1 VRRTGTWHDGGL
13 YSLAHVTAT
22 RGRRVADGV
31 VAIAVPVLTL
41 ALVVAL
47 ATTLWNRGDLN
58 RLVCDGDCGPSNV
71 IAPVGLARL
80 DPPASAGP
88 DRVAGGLVDSAKL
101 AAVVRPVLDDAVL
114 GPRVG
119 FAAVAPDGA
128 PLFSAGAGA
137 YAPASTTKVLT
148 AFAALSTIDPQSR
161 FATKVVRSGDGIVLV
176 GGGDP
181 YLSTKP
187 AGRTAD
193 RVFRADLTTLARRT
207 AASLKASGT
216 TTVALGYDASLFTG
230 SDASPAWEPD
240 YVTANIVTRVSALWV
255 DQGISKGVREA
266 DPAAGAA
273 RTFAR
278 LLADRGI
285 TVKGRP
291 STATAAAGASAVAEV
306 RSATL
311 AQIVETLIRISD
323 NEAAEVVLR
332 HVAIAGSGSADFAG
346 GTAAVAAALKAAGI
360 DTDGLV
366 LHDGSGLSR
375 ANRIS
380 PATLVQTLQKATG
393 SSRTSGLL
401 ADLPVAGFTGT
412 LVDRFA
418 GLAGG
423 KGEVRAKTGTLTGIH
438 SLAGYAIDADGS
450 PVLFAVMSDRSDR
463 DQPLQ
468 AQAALDRVT
477 AAIATCHCAAAG

>member
-1 VRRTGTWHDGGL
+1 M
-13 YSLAHVTAT
+13 TAT
-22 RGRRVADGV
+22 RGRRVADGL

-58 RLVCDGDCGPSNV
+58 RFVCGGDCGPSNV
-71 IAPVGLARL
+71 V
-80 DPPASAGP
+80 PPAGLKVRDAPSAASP
-88 DRVAGGLVDSAKL
+88 DRAVSGSVDPAKL
-101 AAVVRPVLDDAVL
+101 AAVVRPALDDAVL

-119 FAAVAPDGA
+119 FAAVAPDGT
-128 PLFSAGAGA
+128 PLLSSGDGAL
-137 YAPASTTKVLT
+137 APASTTKVLT
-148 AFAALSTIDPQSR
+148 SFAALSTIDPQTR
-161 FATKVVRSGDGIVLV
+161 FATKVVRSGDDVVLV

-187 AGRTAD
+187 AGRAGD
-193 RVFRADLTTLARRT
+193 RVFQADLTTLARRT

-216 TTVALGYDASLFTG
+216 TSVRLRYDASLFTG
-230 SDASPAWEPD
+230 PDASPDWEPD
-240 YVTANIVTRVSALWV
+240 YVTANIVTRISALWV
-255 DQGISKGVREA
+255 DQGISNGVRAA
-266 DPAAGAA
+266 DPPDAAA

-278 LLADRGI
+278 LLADRGVRV
-285 TVKGRP
+285 TGDP
-291 STATAAAGASAVAEV
+291 SPATADAGAPVVGEV

-332 HVAIAGSGSADFAG
+332 HVAKAAGGSADFAG
-346 GTAAVAAALKAAGI
+346 GTAAVVAALGAAGI
-360 DTDGLV
+360 DTGGLV

-380 PATLVQTLQKATG
+380 PVTLVQTLQKAAG
-393 SSRTSGLL
+393 ASRTSGLL

-418 GLAGG
+418 GLAGAR
-423 KGEVRAKTGTLTGIH
+423 GEVRAKTGTLTGIH
-438 SLAGYAIDADGS
+438 SLAGYAVDADGN

-477 AAIATCHCAAAG
+477 AAIATCRCSAAR